1 MRLILG
7 TTKDTPIETMRYM
20 LDLPPIQVRQ
30 KLAQVKAYL
39 NALEN
44 PKNPLHEAVSSQ
56 KGNRLQRGMSWMA
69 EAEQSIQSVCQLTDL
84 KSTREWEERPNEF
97 NHLYRTL
104 KPGNLGRHCREWPT
118 GETNAEIQT
127 IIEEHSKPEDVMIYT
142 DGSVTARRA
151 GWGFTAKRNG
161 TTIYEARAA
170 YPANTSSLTMEVEAV
185 SQALQWVAQQCNT
198 RQVIIL
204 TDSMNLLQK
213 IDSGYGSPE
222 WHKHMDSI
230 NSEQILWIYCPGHA
244 GVQGNERADWLAG
257 RAKVTDGLKL
267 GRSDVIRNL
276 RRHLQENYRHHTV
289 DRLKERGIR
298 QGSARWS
305 TLRGKNRARMNQTN
319 IGTVSRITLKR
330 LLQDGLE
337 RLWAFPSGELDQP

>member
-1 MRLILG
+1 M
-7 TTKDTPIETMRYM
+7 
-20 LDLPPIQVRQ
+20 
-30 KLAQVKAYL
+30 
-39 NALEN
+39 
-44 PKNPLHEAVSSQ
+44 
-56 KGNRLQRGMSWMA
+56 
-69 EAEQSIQSVCQLTDL
+69 
-84 KSTREWEERPNEF
+84 
-97 NHLYRTL
+97 
-104 KPGNLGRHCREWPT
+104 
-118 GETNAEIQT
+118 
-127 IIEEHSKPEDVMIYT
+127 
-142 DGSVTARRA
+142 
-151 GWGFTAKRNG
+151 
-161 TTIYEARAA
+161 
-170 YPANTSSLTMEVEAV
+170 
-185 SQALQWVAQQCNT
+185 AQQNSI

-222 WHKHMDSI
+222 WHKYMDSI

-257 RAKVTDGLKL
+257 RAKMTDGLKL

-276 RRHLQENYRHHTV
+276 RRQLQENYLHHTV

-305 TLRGKNRARMNQTN
+305 TLRGNNRAMMNQTN

-337 RLWAFPSGELDQP
+337 RLWVFPSEELYQA

>member
-151 GWGFTAKRNG
+151 GWGFTAKQNG
-161 TTIYEARAA
+161 TTIYEASAA
-170 YPANTSSLTMEVEAV
+170 NPDNTSSLTMEVEAV
-185 SQALQWVAQQCNT
+185 SQVSQWEE
-198 RQVIIL
+198 
-204 TDSMNLLQK
+204 
-213 IDSGYGSPE
+213 Y
-222 WHKHMDSI
+222 
-230 NSEQILWIYCPGHA
+230 
-244 GVQGNERADWLAG
+244 
-257 RAKVTDGLKL
+257 
-267 GRSDVIRNL
+267 
-276 RRHLQENYRHHTV
+276 
-289 DRLKERGIR
+289 
-298 QGSARWS
+298 
-305 TLRGKNRARMNQTN
+305 
-319 IGTVSRITLKR
+319 
-330 LLQDGLE
+330 
-337 RLWAFPSGELDQP
+337 